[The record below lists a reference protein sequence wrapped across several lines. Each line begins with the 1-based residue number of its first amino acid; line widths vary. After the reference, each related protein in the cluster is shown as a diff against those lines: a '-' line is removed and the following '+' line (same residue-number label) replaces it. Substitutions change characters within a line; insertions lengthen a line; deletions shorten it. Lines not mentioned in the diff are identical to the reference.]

1 MVTSVGQGQLLCELL
16 STQASR
22 DQAIGDL
29 LIVKG
34 PTRAPQGAPEE
45 SLKQAS
51 SETGDMGLGSEG
63 SAFQQTSDEW
73 GGALRRCAWGP
84 LRA

>member
-1 MVTSVGQGQLLCELL
+1 MGQGQLLCELL

-34 PTRAPQGAPEE
+34 PTRAPQGAQEE
-45 SLKQAS
+45 SLKQELPVKQ
-51 SETGDMGLGSEG
+51 ETWVLGAKGLPFSRRVMSGEG
-63 SAFQQTSDEW
+63 
-73 GGALRRCAWGP
+73 R
-84 LRA
+84 